1 MNIRRKYFRSIIFIA
16 ILAYIQTL
24 VPLSVFAQVN
34 ECGYDP
40 AHPDLEHARQSF
52 RQINYNCAEQELKDL
67 LARSDISLEEKA
79 NAHVLLAAVYYT
91 IMRDAQEKEQKVVEQ
106 FAEAFRV
113 YQDWSGDLDIK
124 SSRFEELMEKAKT
137 MVEEEEAKA
146 QEQPV
151 VEEQPGKEG
160 QMQKKPWYKKWWAI
174 ALGVGVVAGV
184 AVAVAGGGGG
194 SDGGG
199 GPLPDFPSTPSKA
212 KDGKKTGK

>member
-1 MNIRRKYFRSIIFIA
+1 MNIRRKYFRSIIVIA

-24 VPLSVFAQVN
+24 IPIGALAQVN
-34 ECGYDP
+34 DCGYDP
-40 AHPDLEHARQSF
+40 ANPDLEHARQSF

-67 LARSDISLEEKA
+67 LAKEDIDLEVKA

-113 YQDWSGDLDIK
+113 YQNWSGDLDIK

-146 QEQPV
+146 EEAP
-151 VEEQPGKEG
+151 VEEPPAK
-160 QMQKKPWYKKWWAI
+160 MKKKPWYTKWWAI
-174 ALGVGVVAGV
+174 ALGVGVVAVVVV
-184 AVAVAGGGGG
+184 AASGGGG
-194 SDGGG
+194 DGGG
-199 GPLPDFPSTPSKA
+199 TAGPLPDFPDTPT
-212 KDGKKTGK
+212 KDKPVEDGRR

>member
-1 MNIRRKYFRSIIFIA
+1 MNIRRKYFRSIIVIA

-24 VPLSVFAQVN
+24 IPLNVLAQVN
-34 ECGYDP
+34 DCGYDP

-67 LARSDISLEEKA
+67 LAQKDISLEEKA

-137 MVEEEEAKA
+137 MVEEEEATA
-146 QEQPV
+146 EETP
-151 VEEQPGKEG
+151 VEEQPAQQSQVK
-160 QMQKKPWYKKWWAI
+160 KKPWYKNWWAI
-174 ALGVGVVAGV
+174 ALGVGVVAVVVV
-184 AVAVAGGGGG
+184 AASGGGG
-194 SDGGG
+194 DGGG
-199 GPLPDFPSTPSKA
+199 SSQPLPDFPDTPSKDKPA
-212 KDGKKTGK
+212 EAGRR